1 MNQVLIKRDG
11 ATLTGVDVGIGPP
24 ILFQHGLGGNEQ
36 QAAEV
41 FPSNHGYR
49 RLTLECRG
57 HGSSELGR
65 LDQLSF
71 TTFADDLLA
80 FLDEAGTERVVA
92 GGISMG
98 AALALRLAVIAPQ
111 RVRALVLARPA
122 WVTKSSPDNLSYF
135 RAVGLMLDDD
145 DREAARLRFAASPE
159 GRLLASEAPD
169 NFKSLNG
176 LFAATRPPWTGSLVR
191 ALAADGPGITEGD
204 VKRIKVPTLV
214 IGHGRDLAH
223 PLAYSKALV
232 ELIPNA
238 QLVEVTPK
246 ANDTDAYRLEF
257 RTALVSFLDSLPAPV
272 T

>member
-1 MNQVLIKRDG
+1 MTQVLIKRDG
-11 ATLTGVDVGIGPP
+11 ATLYGVDVGLGPP
-24 ILFQHGLGGNEQ
+24 ILFQHGLGGNDQ

-41 FPSNHGYR
+41 FPSNGGYR

-57 HGSSELGR
+57 HGSSEPGR

-80 FLDEAGTERVVA
+80 FLDEAVAERVVA

-145 DREAARLRFAASPE
+145 DREAARLRFVASPE
-159 GRLLASEAPD
+159 GRLLASDAPD

-191 ALAADGPGITEGD
+191 ALAADGPGITESD
-204 VKRIKVPTLV
+204 IRRINVPTLV

-223 PLAYSKALV
+223 PFAYSKTLADMIPRAKLV
-232 ELIPNA
+232 EI
-238 QLVEVTPK
+238 TPK
-246 ANDTDAYRLEF
+246 ANDIEAYRREF
-257 RTALVSFLDSLPAPV
+257 RTALVSFLDLLPSPPA
-272 T
+272 